1 MKAADRLIDAVY
13 RDDADAVRR
22 AVASGIDVDG
32 RLSDTGGYTALH
44 IAAHLHSRGI
54 VEMLLAAGADVH
66 AADEHGNTPLH
77 YATYPE
83 VDVDRRDEQ
92 VAAVLLAAGA
102 DPDSARGRDPD
113 YFEGESVVAPYDANA
128 VVLSERPDGRLA
140 AFRRP
145 WRDTYD
151 PRQPDDWEHVF
162 AELPQEL
169 WMTAT
174 LAWLIGR
181 VAQGSG
187 GEPVQIAAIRLEALP
202 TKPVTLDDGSGTLER
217 YAELGPITRLA
228 LADVAAAVSDGRIAD
243 PETMA
248 LLFAL
253 LHEVNTGIW

>member
-1 MKAADRLIDAVY
+1 MTAGDRLVDAVY

-22 AVASGIDVDG
+22 ALARGIDVDG
-32 RLSDTGGYTALH
+32 RLSGTGGYTALH
-44 IAAHLHSRGI
+44 IAAHLHSRAL
-54 VEMLLAAGADVH
+54 VEILLAAGADVH
-66 AADEHGNTPLH
+66 AVDEHGNTPLH

-83 VDVDRRDEQ
+83 VDLDRRDER
-92 VAAVLLAAGA
+92 VAAILLAAGA
-102 DPDSARGRDPD
+102 DPASARGRDPD
-113 YFEGESVVAPYDANA
+113 YFEGESVVAPYDAHA

-151 PRQPDDWEHVF
+151 ARQPDDWEHVF

-174 LAWLIGR
+174 LAWLIGQ
-181 VAQGSG
+181 VEHGSG
-187 GEPVQIAAIRLEALP
+187 GEPVQLAAIRLEALP

-217 YAELGPITRLA
+217 YAELGPITRLS
-228 LADVAAAVSDGRIAD
+228 LTDVPGAVSAGRIAD
-243 PETMA
+243 PETTA

-253 LHEVNTGIW
+253 LHEVNTGVW